1 MAARRVGILPDSE
14 HKVRNE
20 EVTEVT
26 VSAER
31 SSHGGMRS
39 WSYVTNSRY
48 KGLREGGSLSRVG
61 IMALDTCKKTC
72 RYLHIGYSIIATLV
86 ILIQAICLGMM
97 GGQSMI
103 AGPGLEGSGKA
114 PILSSKNLNVGIVSS
129 STINEEVDE
138 EEACQCPEGPTD
150 ITLWGVFEY
159 STVAT
164 LGTLTALIIMVLG
177 FHFGKMILKDF
188 DHLYFSSK

>member
-1 MAARRVGILPDSE
+1 MAARRVGILPDSD

-20 EVTEVT
+20 EGGDTEVT

-31 SSHGGMRS
+31 SSHGEMQS
-39 WSYVTNSRY
+39 WSCVTNSHY
-48 KGLREGGSLSRVG
+48 KGLREGGPLG
-61 IMALDTCKKTC
+61 IMALDNCKKAC

-86 ILIQAICLGMM
+86 ILIQAICLGML

-103 AGPGLEGSGKA
+103 TGPGLEGSGKA
-114 PILSSKNLNVGIVSS
+114 PILSSENLNVGIVSW

-138 EEACQCPEGPTD
+138 EKACQCPEAPTD
-150 ITLWGVFEY
+150 LTLWGVFEY

-164 LGTLTALIIMVLG
+164 LGTLTALIIWC
-177 FHFGKMILKDF
+177 
-188 DHLYFSSK
+188 